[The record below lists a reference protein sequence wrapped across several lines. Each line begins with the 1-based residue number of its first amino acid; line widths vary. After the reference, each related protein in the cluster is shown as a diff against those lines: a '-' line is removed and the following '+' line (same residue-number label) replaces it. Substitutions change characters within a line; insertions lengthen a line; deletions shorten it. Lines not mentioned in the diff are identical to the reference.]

1 MSLNGSIEIW
11 FYILAKN
18 IKSLKLVV
26 KSVMLSKE
34 NLKNVVI
41 IYIKELI
48 FISSF

>member
-34 NLKNVVI
+34 NLKKCRYN
-41 IYIKELI
+41 IY
-48 FISSF
+48 